1 MNISDINFSKV
12 VFPLEIELL
21 DVCDGDIEE
30 FQRLIDLIG
39 KMTFNEDFSF
49 SDIDRLI
56 KANWGYKK
64 ELKRSA
70 LNDRFLERILPAIKK
85 YENCKDV
92 EDKSIQLKVL
102 EYELNKTYWENINVE
117 DLIYGSYTGQM
128 LDSLLPM
135 REMNVRV
142 RFNEELENLKEY
154 IVEKVKARQT
164 GHPSVGEGR

>member
-85 YENCKDV
+85 YE
-92 EDKSIQLKVL
+92 VL

-117 DLIYGSYTGQM
+117 DLIYGSYAGQM